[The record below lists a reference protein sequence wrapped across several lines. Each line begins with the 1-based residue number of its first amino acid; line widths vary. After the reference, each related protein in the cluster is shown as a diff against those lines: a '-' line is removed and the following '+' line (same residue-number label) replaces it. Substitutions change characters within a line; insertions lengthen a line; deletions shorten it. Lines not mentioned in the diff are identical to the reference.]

1 MNQHKMRF
9 VVRYREY
16 APCPWMVVD
25 QVGSLNTIAEFKS
38 RSLARDYRNYLNDCW
53 GK

>member
-1 MNQHKMRF
+1 MNQHKIRF
-9 VVRYREY
+9 VVQYSGWGV
-16 APCPWMVVD
+16 CPWVVVD
-25 QVGSLNTIAEFKS
+25 QNNSFKTVANFNT